1 MWNIKD
7 INSKKDYVL
16 ERLKHC
22 SDSKEK
28 EKMEL
33 SLITYLALLDNSGTL
48 RYTGFYNAMDK
59 ITQNK
64 FSAKREQENAK
75 LEQDLF
81 FKEQAFLDDEYL
93 QFLLNICNNIAE
105 TTYVDFE
112 ESYISPFNT
121 DYKNILETSYGF
133 YTDLGDQEI
142 LEQAKKVL
150 TDESSINLA
159 KTSRRGMT
167 DCSGLTFNDYTFGKS
182 YINLTKK
189 NNLFDYQVANH
200 EVMHGV
206 DFYMQNKLPSE
217 NYYGFHEVPTYTIDY
232 LFIDYLESKGIDT
245 TEVQK
250 LRMKKDNYL
259 QELAKLTQTQIKGG
273 LIRNKKYKNP
283 TIEDIREVLHPQ
295 LIKQLLE
302 LQSGVISYGLYNQ
315 IKSNKQ
321 QGLDNLKKFMKNIL
335 PKTQTPDFSF
345 IGLDNQTILNLSK
358 QIGTYSMTNEIN
370 IQETQGFTR

>member
-64 FSAKREQENAK
+64 FSAKREQENAQ

>member
-7 INSKKDYVL
+7 INSKKDYVI

-22 SDSKEK
+22 TDSKEK
-28 EKMEL
+28 ERLEL
-33 SLITYLALLDNSGTL
+33 SLISYLALLDNSGTL

-64 FSAKREQENAK
+64 FSAKREQENAQ

-105 TTYVDFE
+105 TPYVDFE

-121 DYKNILETSYGF
+121 NYKNILETSYGF

-232 LFIDYLESKGIDT
+232 LFIDYLESKGIDA

-259 QELAKLTQTQIKGG
+259 QELAKLTQTQIKGA
-273 LIRNKKYKNP
+273 LIRNKKYNNP
-283 TIEDIREVLHPQ
+283 TIDDIREILYPQ

-315 IKSNKQ
+315 TKIDKQ

-345 IGLDNQTILNLSK
+345 IGLDNQTILDLSK
-358 QIGTYSMTNEIN
+358 QIGTYSMTNEAI
-370 IQETQGFTR
+370 IQETQGFAR

>member
-112 ESYISPFNT
+112 ESYFSPFNT

-167 DCSGLTFNDYTFGKS
+167 DCNGLTINDYTFGKS

>member
-7 INSKKDYVL
+7 INSKKDYVI

-22 SDSKEK
+22 TDSKEK
-28 EKMEL
+28 ERLEL
-33 SLITYLALLDNSGTL
+33 SLISYLALLDNSGTL

-64 FSAKREQENAK
+64 FSAKREQENAQ

-105 TTYVDFE
+105 TPYVDFE

-121 DYKNILETSYGF
+121 NYKNILETSYGF

-232 LFIDYLESKGIDT
+232 LFIDYLESKGIDA

-259 QELAKLTQTQIKGG
+259 QELAKLTQTQIKGA
-273 LIRNKKYKNP
+273 LIRNKKYNNP
-283 TIEDIREVLHPQ
+283 TIDDIREILYPQ

-315 IKSNKQ
+315 TKIDKQ

-345 IGLDNQTILNLSK
+345 IGLDNQTILDLSK
-358 QIGTYSMTNEIN
+358 QIGTYSMTNEAS
-370 IQETQGFTR
+370 IQETQGFAR